1 MHTYGRCRG
10 PGGKRRHV
18 VETRKGEPILVVLEA
33 APALRHGH
41 GLVLEDGAVI
51 RVEALAEPVLDITA
65 PDLVRI
71 A

>member
-1 MHTYGRCRG
+1 M
-10 PGGKRRHV
+10 

-41 GLVLEDGAVI
+41 GLVLEDGSVI
-51 RVEALAEPVLDITA
+51 RIEALAEPVLDITA